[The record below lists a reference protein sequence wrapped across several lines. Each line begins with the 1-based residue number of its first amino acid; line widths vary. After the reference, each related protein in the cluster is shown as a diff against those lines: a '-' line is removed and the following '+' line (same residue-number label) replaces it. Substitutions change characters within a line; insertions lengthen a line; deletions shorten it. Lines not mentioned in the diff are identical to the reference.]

1 MNSEHMKEPM
11 KITKNKFGAKK
22 TQVGDITFDS
32 KAEARRYGDLV
43 LLQKAGH
50 ITALELQVPFILAP
64 QVRFEGASRAKPALK
79 YVADFAYQE
88 AETGRTI
95 VEDVKGVLTDAFQIK
110 RHLMLSV
117 HGINVRL
124 SK

>member
-1 MNSEHMKEPM
+1 MNSEHKKEPM

-32 KAEARRYGDLV
+32 KAEARRYADLV
-43 LLQKAGH
+43 LLQKAGY

-64 QVRFEGASRAKPALK
+64 QVRFEGASRAKPAMK
-79 YVADFAYQE
+79 YIADFVYVE
-88 AETGRTI
+88 CETNRKI
-95 VEDVKGVLTDAFQIK
+95 VEDCKGMLTPLFQAK
-110 RHLMLSV
+110 RHWMLAV
-117 HGINVRL
+117 HGIDVRL

>member
-1 MNSEHMKEPM
+1 M

-88 AETGRTI
+88 ADTGRTI